1 MTLQVPDSGT
11 HGTRMPR
18 GALARGSSRFIA
30 GLYRLTGGRT
40 GREALLITTVGA
52 RSGQGRVAFT
62 RRFEEGDGQW
72 LIVGSAGGAAWN
84 PGWVHNLAANPDKV
98 WIEIGRDRFKV
109 RPEILAGDERAAA
122 WKRIVAEAPAFGSYE
137 TQDRPGDPGRSPDQG
152 VVAGRSPH
160 ISRRRPP
167 S

>member
-1 MTLQVPDSGT
+1 MTLQVPGSGT
-11 HGTRMPR
+11 HGARMPR

-98 WIEIGRDRFKV
+98 WIEIGRDRLKV

-122 WKRIVAEAPAFGSYE
+122 WKRIVAEAPAFGGYVDK
-137 TQDRPGDPGRSPDQG
+137 TDREIP
-152 VVAGRSPH
+152 VVRLTREA
-160 ISRRRPP
+160 
-167 S
+167 